1 MCKLICSCSHL
12 LVIRFI
18 LKFFLLSQSIP
29 YSKFLI
35 KIRCF

>member
-12 LVIRFI
+12 LIIRLCF
-18 LKFFLLSQSIP
+18 KFFLLSQGIP

-35 KIRCF
+35 EVCCF